1 MNCTKCNYES
11 LNLNAKFCIKCGSKL
26 IQEKHFCSNCGNKI
40 SYKSNFC
47 GNCGKKINYEYIE
60 NSDSKINNMY
70 TKDKEEDTTKET
82 KDNSNILIIEK
93 KNNNGGDFVNM
104 ENNITQKNYLEIL
117 PNQSIVEKN
126 NTNLLPVLKSD
137 KNSLLPV
144 IIKSKEL
151 ALIEIKEDFNKLK
164 KERSEIGLLKFA
176 KNLAILLAK
185 FVRFCFLTTASVIGF
200 VGVAVLIIASTAII
214 TKNIVNSYYGITPE
228 PDTTYSIF
236 KMKDDKINAQSPPKN

>member
-1 MNCTKCNYES
+1 MKCTKNNKES
-11 LNLNAKFCIKCGSKL
+11 LNLNAKYCFKCRNKSKNK
-26 IQEKHFCSNCGNKI
+26 KHFCNKCGRIILYEAKYCCKCSKKLNYKYNRYGD
-40 SYKSNFC
+40 SKSNVH
-47 GNCGKKINYEYIE
+47 
-60 NSDSKINNMY
+60 
-70 TKDKEEDTTKET
+70 T
-82 KDNSNILIIEK
+82 KDNKEELKKKTKDIIIK
-93 KNNNGGDFVNM
+93 KGNNGGDFVNM